1 MMTQTNWK
9 PVVGYENSY
18 HVSDHGEVKS
28 KLSGKTLRPNRSK
41 NGLRVALYDNGIPKI
56 FPVRTLVLAAFV
68 GPCPANH
75 WPVNVDG
82 DDENNHLSNLKY
94 QSRSNYLRENMTGT
108 VKLSP
113 SEIDEIIDRIKQ
125 NESRTS
131 IAQLMGV
138 SDSTISR
145 LWSDYEHQQSS
156 S

>member
-1 MMTQTNWK
+1 MTQTNWK

-18 HVSDHGEVKS
+18 LVSDQGDIKS
-28 KLSGKTLRPNRSK
+28 KLTGRLLRPNRSK

-56 FPVRTLVLAAFV
+56 FPVRTLVLTAFV
-68 GPCPANH
+68 GTCPVNH
-75 WPVNVDG
+75 WPVNIDG
-82 DDENNHLSNLKY
+82 DDNNNALSNLKY
-94 QSRSNYLRENMTGT
+94 QSRRNYLRENMTGT

-125 NESRTS
+125 NESKTS

-138 SDSTISR
+138 SVATISR
-145 LWSDYEHQQSS
+145 VWSDYEQQQSS